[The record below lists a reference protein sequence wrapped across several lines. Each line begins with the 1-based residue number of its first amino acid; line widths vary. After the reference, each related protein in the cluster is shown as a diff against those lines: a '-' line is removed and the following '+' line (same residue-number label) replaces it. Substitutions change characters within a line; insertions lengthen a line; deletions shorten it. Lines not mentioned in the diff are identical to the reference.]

1 MIIMVHKNNAVV
13 RIIDEDTNHAL
24 AITHKNPATALFEL
38 AKNYQD
44 QLLVWCEDSVFEVL
58 NKEGIPELFHHQR
71 MMHSYGRTPYLIES
85 IGFVEDSAFINV
97 KRDIQY
103 PTWQMHSTVGG
114 IHAEVLNNINGS
126 INPGKDFGYFLNSLA
141 KLLMPLGLFCYSSP
155 KLLKSTSALKGNLKS
170 SKQTLFRFVKQH
182 YKTRWTFFLCLCFIL
197 FEKQFPLWSFI
208 TCQFYK
214 KRQVPTDIMEAL
226 PFKSSLALQQ
236 EFSIDVVIPTI
247 GRKAYL
253 YDVLK
258 DLAAQ
263 TVLPQK
269 VIVIEQNPDE
279 FGTSDLDYLYKEVW
293 PFKVEHIFTHRLGA
307 CNARNLGFREITSN
321 LVFLA
326 DDDIRFQAEFFAQFL
341 VLHHNIGADA
351 YVINCIQENQQ
362 HEYNRV
368 HQTSIFG
375 SGCSIIKSK
384 CLNYVRFDT
393 NLEFGYGEDAAF
405 GFDLRNHGFDV
416 VYLPRP
422 VILHLKA
429 NSGGFRTIFKQPWSD
444 DLIEP
449 KPSPTLMCLQKK
461 YASQY
466 QIWRFKTLLFLKNYK
481 GQSIINPIKYIK
493 HMSEKWISSEQWA
506 NYLMSKHNTDKC

>member
-1 MIIMVHKNNAVV
+1 MIILQHHNGWVK
-13 RIIDEDTNHAL
+13 RITQDSMSVNISEPNHIARQLIAL
-24 AITHKNPATALFEL
+24 ANTYPEAFII
-38 AKNYQD
+38 
-44 QLLVWCEDSVFEVL
+44 WCEE
-58 NKEGIPELFHHQR
+58 ELYNDLDIEAISLLCRHKR
-71 MMHSYGRTPYLIES
+71 MMHSYGHDHFLNPF
-85 IGFVEDSAFINV
+85 IGFVEDSPFVNV
-97 KRDIQY
+97 CKAVGY
-103 PTWQMHSTVGG
+103 PTWLMHSAVGVV
-114 IHAEVLNNINGS
+114 HASVLNVAGEHIKADNNF
-126 INPGKDFGYFLNSLA
+126 DYFLTSIA
-141 KLLMPLGLFCYSSP
+141 KCLMPQGLFCYSSP
-155 KLLKSTSALKGNLKS
+155 QLLNTGALPKNNQTSNTHL
-170 SKQTLFRFVKQH
+170 LFRFVKQH
-182 YKTRWTFFLCLCFIL
+182 YKTRWTFFLLVCFIL
-197 FEKQFPLWSFI
+197 YKKQFPLWHFI

-214 KRQVPTDIMEAL
+214 KRQVPTDIMEAIPL
-226 PFKSSLALQQ
+226 KSSFASQQ
-236 EFSIDVVIPTI
+236 DVSIDVVIPTI

-253 YDVLK
+253 YDVLQ
-258 DLAAQ
+258 DLRSQ
-263 TVLPQK
+263 TVLPKK

-279 FGTSDLDYLYKEVW
+279 CGTSDLDYLYEEIW
-293 PFKVEHIFTHRLGA
+293 PFKVKHIFTHRLGA

-326 DDDIRFQAEFFAQFL
+326 DDDIRFQADFFAQFL
-341 VLHHNIGADA
+341 VLHHNIGSDA
-351 YVINCIQENQQ
+351 YVINCIQENRQ
-362 HEYNRV
+362 HEYSRV

-384 CLNYVRFDT
+384 CLNFVQFDT

-405 GFDLRNHGFDV
+405 GFELRNHGFDV
-416 VYLPRP
+416 IYFPRP

-429 NSGGFRTIFKQPWSD
+429 NSGGFRTIFKQPWSN

-466 QIWRFKTLLFLKNYK
+466 QIRRFKTLLFLKNYK